1 MLRMCRRVCG
11 AHSGAIYANAS
22 GDYFALKTK
31 IRKPAHFSWRE
42 YALFLLDSMPEKT
55 AEHYR
60 NKIAIYLHWYQTRGF
75 PVDIP
80 DEQEKDLGYRDVPS
94 WRRICKT
101 LLKNDFWCR
110 MWLRQ

>member
-1 MLRMCRRVCG
+1 MRSFCSTACR
-11 AHSGAIYANAS
+11 
-22 GDYFALKTK
+22 K
-31 IRKPAHFSWRE
+31 KPPSITVIKS
-42 YALFLLDSMPEKT
+42 LFICT
-55 AEHYR
+55 G
-60 NKIAIYLHWYQTRGF
+60 TRPAGF

-110 MWLRQ
+110 MLSFSPTQPKHYERYCRLVSNKRKEWRTL

>member
-1 MLRMCRRVCG
+1 M
-11 AHSGAIYANAS
+11 ANGS
-22 GDYFALKTK
+22 GDT
-31 IRKPAHFSWRE
+31 
-42 YALFLLDSMPEKT
+42 LFLLDSMPEKT

-75 PVDIP
+75 PDDIP
-80 DEQEKDLGYRDVPS
+80 DEQEKDLGYRDIPS

-110 MWLRQ
+110 MLSFSPTQPKHYERYCRLVSNKRKEWRTL